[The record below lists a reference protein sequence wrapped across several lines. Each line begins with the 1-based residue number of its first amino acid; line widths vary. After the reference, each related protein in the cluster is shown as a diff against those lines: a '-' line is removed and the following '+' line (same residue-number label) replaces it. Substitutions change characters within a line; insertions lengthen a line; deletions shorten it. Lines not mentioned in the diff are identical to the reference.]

1 MAFWGAPVAVADH
14 AARCCGAALDML
26 AALRTLHA
34 RWRESGLPLLAIRV
48 GIHSGE
54 AIVGNFGS
62 AQRFSYTAVGDD
74 VNLASRLEGL
84 NKEYGTT
91 ILVSD
96 ATRRA
101 IGDAFVCRE
110 IDRVRV
116 QGRVQPVAMHELL
129 GRREDDRDGTLAR
142 RVRDFAAALDAYR
155 RRAWDDAIGKLEALA
170 GEWPD
175 DAAVETLVARCRRL
189 RVAPPPAEWDGV
201 YDAFT
206 K

>member
-1 MAFWGAPVAVADH
+1 MAFWGAPVAVGDH
-14 AARCCGAALDML
+14 AARCCRAALEML
-26 AALRTLHA
+26 AALRALHA
-34 RWRESGLPLLAIRV
+34 RWRAAGLPLLAIRV

-62 AQRFSYTAVGDD
+62 ARRFSYTAVGDD

-101 IGDAFVCRE
+101 IGDGFVCRE

-116 QGRVQPVAMHELL
+116 QGRVQPVAVHELL
-129 GRREDDRDGTLAR
+129 GRHEDDRDGALAR
-142 RVRDFAAALDAYR
+142 RARDFGSALDAYR
-155 RRAWDDAIGKLEALA
+155 RRAWDEAIARLEALA

-175 DAAVETLVARCRRL
+175 DAAVAPLLERCRQLRL
-189 RVAPPPAEWDGV
+189 APPPAAWDGV
-201 YDAFT
+201 YEAFR